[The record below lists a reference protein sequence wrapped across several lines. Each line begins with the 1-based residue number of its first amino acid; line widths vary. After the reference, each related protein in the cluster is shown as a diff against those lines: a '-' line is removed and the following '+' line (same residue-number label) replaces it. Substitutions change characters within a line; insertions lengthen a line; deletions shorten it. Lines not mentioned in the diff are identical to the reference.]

1 MKNPLLIAAGSFLVT
16 AALIKAAP
24 ALAEPAP
31 AQNVSIVQTA
41 DLDLST
47 KAGRARLDHR
57 LVIAA
62 YEVCGAAADVD
73 LAGQNAVYQCRADV
87 LARARAEGERV
98 ASRGGREI
106 LVASNR

>member
-1 MKNPLLIAAGSFLVT
+1 MKTPILIAAGSFLITT
-16 AALIKAAP
+16 ALLKAAP
-24 ALAEPAP
+24 SLAEPAP

-47 KAGRARLDHR
+47 RAGRAKLDHR

-62 YEVCGAAADVD
+62 YEVCGVAADVD
-73 LAGQNAVYQCRADV
+73 LAGQNAVYQCRSDV
-87 LARARAEGERV
+87 LAKARAQGDRL

-106 LVASNR
+106 LVASTR

>member
-1 MKNPLLIAAGSFLVT
+1 MKTPLLIAAGSFVVT

-41 DLDLST
+41 DLDLAT
-47 KAGRARLDHR
+47 KAGRARLDRR

-62 YEVCGAAADVD
+62 YDVCGAAADVD
-73 LAGQNAVYQCRADV
+73 LAGQNAVDQCRADV
-87 LARARAEGERV
+87 LAKARARGGQL
-98 ASRGGREI
+98 ASRGGSTI
-106 LVASNR
+106 LIAANR